1 MDRLVALGFWL
12 VVIVIALG
20 SLPWV
25 LAQLPT
31 GWIPVLCVAIGA
43 GLLGQRL
50 RRRDG

>member
-25 LAQLPT
+25 LARLPA
-31 GWIPVLCVAIGA
+31 GWVVVPVVAIEA
-43 GLLGQRL
+43 GFLGQHL
-50 RRRDG
+50 RRRGG